1 MVFCFFCRPS
11 VVHPH
16 PSNQPDSQLLRPQ
29 PLTFETV
36 NGWSVCLSHLLAT
49 QAGQDEFEKFLQGE
63 HSEDNLRFWKDV
75 QALKKEESAE
85 EEQNDV
91 MKMGQKVSIIFDDY
105 IAHGAKKEVSL
116 RANTVAIVMENMKN
130 PNTEVFDL
138 AQQEIFDLMSEDSY
152 LRYISSPSYQQ
163 LLDSVSATVPLLPE
177 TAATAEQR
185 DVKCETN

>member
-11 VVHPH
+11 QIHPD
-16 PSNQPDSQLLRPQ
+16 PSDHSDPPLLPPQ

-49 QAGQDEFEKFLQGE
+49 EAGQDEFEKFLQGE

-75 QALKKEESAE
+75 QELKKVQAE
-85 EEQNDV
+85 DDKKDV
-91 MKMGQKVSIIFDDY
+91 MKMDQKVSIIFDDY

-130 PNTEVFDL
+130 PNKEVFDV
-138 AQQEIFDLMSEDSY
+138 AQQEIFDLMSRDSY
-152 LRYISSPSYQQ
+152 LRYISGPSYQK
-163 LLDSVSATVPLLPE
+163 LLDSVSASVPLLP
-177 TAATAEQR
+177 ATAEQQ
-185 DVKCETN
+185 DVKCKTN